1 MMASLVM
8 VKLRTLID
16 NVGNVGDVCDGVGDD
31 GDVVSDVVGDGDVE
45 NPHGGLD
52 ARILS
57 KAVSAEVDGT
67 LHNILSFQI

>member
-1 MMASLVM
+1 MASLIVM

-31 GDVVSDVVGDGDVE
+31 GDVVGDGDVE